1 MDDGIRIGVFRFI
14 FMEVESKSF
23 LREEKG
29 QAVVEYIVM
38 VAVVVGIYLSV
49 LTVLKNRKLGNM
61 LTKLVLGPYA
71 AAYQFGHTQAKG
83 FDDGGPKFH
92 PRADGGEN
100 NFRLFLN
107 PDSTK

>member
-1 MDDGIRIGVFRFI
+1 
-14 FMEVESKSF
+14 
-23 LREEKG
+23 
-29 QAVVEYIVM
+29 
-38 VAVVVGIYLSV
+38 
-49 LTVLKNRKLGNM
+49 
-61 LTKLVLGPYA
+61 LGPYA